1 MHARLGAARQAGK
14 HAASAARP
22 WPSVEKPTVR
32 TDRPDGMDAV
42 RYASV
47 DTATHR
53 LTVTHHDTRRDE
65 KKTACLARIR
75 SQGAVSA
82 GSGRCWV
89 RTNVG

>member
-1 MHARLGAARQAGK
+1 MRGTPPPCTSSRNMDAN
-14 HAASAARP
+14 AARP

-47 DTATHR
+47 NTATHR

-82 GSGRCWV
+82 GGARCWV